1 MNERDDRRRDG
12 RPGGPEE
19 TGEHTGQWVPNWDE
33 DDTPPPGP
41 RQGPPPGGPHGPPPG
56 GPRPPMP
63 PQGGRPMPPGGPGT
77 PPRGGPL
84 PPPGMGHGG
93 PNTPPGGAP
102 MGHGG
107 PNTPPG
113 GAPVPPGQR
122 PPFNGGPGPNGGF
135 GGPPR
140 QQHPSDMPTDML
152 PPVDDGYPREPEL
165 LTHREPLPGDPDY
178 DDTHVVQADE
188 LSPEEERKLRKK
200 KIWRRVRRTGYV
212 LAAIGIIAPVL
223 AFVIAYQFVTVK
235 TPEEV
240 FADVKQVVTINY
252 ADGSELGK
260 IVPQG
265 GERVQLKFQEIP
277 QVIRDAVLST
287 EDKNFY
293 ENPGFDPIGIL
304 RAVFNNLTGGTGG
317 GSGITQQ
324 YIKISTGDDERSLT
338 RKFTE
343 LVKAAKMN
351 TQYEKDDI
359 LTNYLNVIA
368 FGRGADGIEA
378 AAKAYFNKSA
388 KEINRPEE
396 AALLAAVIQRP
407 YEWDPAINREK
418 SVKRWNDVLDKMVE
432 NGKIQKAARDQMQFP
447 EDGDKPGQLRD
458 RQDAIRAKGGL
469 QGTKALIQQQV
480 EAELDRNK
488 ISAAA
493 IRKNGYTIT
502 TTIDK
507 KAQESAEAAVQK
519 VVFAKGQPENL
530 RSALVATDP
539 KTGGILAYYGSRD
552 GKGFDYAK
560 ASQPPGSSFKAFVV
574 AAALEKE
581 IGLGSTFDSS
591 SPRTFSASRGSPGY
605 TVTNAS
611 RGGYPCTMCSIREM
625 TQYSVNT
632 AFVDLALKVGTK
644 SVANAAIEAGI
655 PSEINDKPSLGLGSG
670 ASPMAGIALGSYEVR
685 TMDMSAAYATFANDG
700 MKFEQHFVAKVTD
713 SAGNVKYQFDKAAKP
728 AFDQSNSQR
737 NTDIARNVTEAL
749 KPVAKYSTVPLDND
763 RPSAAKTGT
772 HQYEKEKGS
781 PHNSRAWMVGYTP
794 SISTAVWV
802 GTDKNEI
809 LKGKWN
815 AGRLQS
821 APKDMYG
828 KDEPG
833 WVWKEFMDAYLNG
846 TKVETF
852 PAAKPIGQFEAP
864 ATTTSAA
871 STSSTPTSSSAPPTS
886 SSEQP
891 TSSKQTT
898 SNPNPTCGV
907 WPWPSCKPTTTP
919 TKPSRT
925 TGEDPPGGGD
935 PPGRGRGGG
944 NGEG

>member
-1 MNERDDRRRDG
+1 MPMG
-12 RPGGPEE
+12 PGGP
-19 TGEHTGQWVPNWDE
+19 
-33 DDTPPPGP
+33 
-41 RQGPPPGGPHGPPPG
+41 
-56 GPRPPMP
+56 
-63 PQGGRPMPPGGPGT
+63 
-77 PPRGGPL
+77 
-84 PPPGMGHGG
+84 MGHGG

-113 GAPVPPGQR
+113 GAPMPPGQR
-122 PPFNGGPGPNGGF
+122 PPFNGGPGGPGPNGGF

-252 ADGSELGK
+252 ADGSELGR

-265 GERVQLKFQEIP
+265 GERVQLKYEEIP
-277 QVIRDAVLST
+277 QVIKEAVLST

-338 RKFTE
+338 RKFIE
-343 LVKAAKMN
+343 LVKAAKMD
-351 TQYEKDDI
+351 TQYEKKDI

-388 KEINRPEE
+388 KDINRPEE

-432 NGKIQKAARDQMQFP
+432 NGKVPKAARDQMQFP

-458 RQDAIRAKGGL
+458 RREAIRAKGGPD
-469 QGTKALIQQQV
+469 GPKALIQQQV
-480 EAELDRNK
+480 EAELERNK
-488 ISAAA
+488 ISATAL
-493 IRKNGYTIT
+493 RKNGYTIT

-507 KAQESAEAAVQK
+507 KAQEAAEAAVQK
-519 VVFAKGQPENL
+519 VVFADGQPGNL

-539 KTGGILAYYGSRD
+539 KTGGVLAYYGSRD
-552 GKGFDYAK
+552 GKGTDYAK

-574 AAALEKE
+574 AAALEKD

-591 SPRTFSASRGSPGY
+591 SPRTFGKGSSAY
-605 TVTNAS
+605 TVSNAS
-611 RGGYPCTMCSIREM
+611 RGYECTMCSIRQM
-625 TQYSVNT
+625 TEFSVNT

-644 SVANAAIEAGI
+644 TVANAAHEAGI
-655 PSEINDKPSLGLGSG
+655 PTEINNKPSLGLGNG
-670 ASPMAGIALGSYEVR
+670 GSPSAGIALGGYEVR

-713 SAGNVKYQFDKAAKP
+713 AAGNVKYQFDKAAKP
-728 AFDQSNSQR
+728 AFDQSDTQR

-749 KPVAKYSTVPLDND
+749 KPVAGYSRLPLDKN

-781 PHNSRAWMVGYTP
+781 SHNSRAWMVGYTP
-794 SISTAVWV
+794 SVSTAVWV
-802 GTDKNEI
+802 GTDYNEI
-809 LKGKWN
+809 LKGRWN
-815 AGRLQS
+815 SQTGRLV

-833 WVWKEFMDAYLNG
+833 AVWKEFMDAYLNG
-846 TKVETF
+846 TKVEPF

-864 ATTTSAA
+864 VTTTSNA

-891 TSSKQTT
+891 TSSKPTT

-919 TKPSRT
+919 TRPSRT
-925 TGEDPPGGGD
+925 TGEDPPGGD
-935 PPGRGRGGG
+935 PPGRGRGG